1 MKRRFLVVAASLL
14 VAAVLAWGGTAWA
27 DQSGAQIDPSVQT
40 ELSAVGSGG
49 SVPVIV
55 YATPGHL
62 ADLTAEIGAANVDE
76 SLALI
81 GAVSTDVTSDTV
93 ATVAALPYA
102 DYIAADTPTFGT
114 DDGDYGKTLDVT
126 NAAIGLGDILPPP
139 PVANG
144 YDGTGVGVAVLDSGS
159 ADVPDLDGANGQSRV
174 VAFVDF
180 VNGRRHM
187 YDDGGHGTFV
197 DGIIAGNGES
207 SLPFDQGGPAT
218 TQYRGVAP
226 DANIISLKVLDRHGN
241 GRASALIAAI
251 AWAIAHRQQYDIR
264 VMNISV
270 EGDVTCPAAYDP
282 VDRAV
287 DAAWK
292 AGIVVV
298 CAAGNEGAF
307 GEGGILS
314 PGNDPYAITVGA
326 SDTQQTDTTSDD
338 AVCSYSSI
346 GPTLYDEYAKPDLV
360 APGNHIV
367 SLRAPGS
374 WVDTTYPQTRVS
386 VSTYIPGASP
396 WTPSVYA
403 VMSGTSAAAPVVSGA
418 AALLIQQ
425 DPSLTPGD
433 VKLRLMQTAQRIATS
448 DQYAEGAGELDV
460 AAALSDDATTTGYD
474 LSAKLGNGST
484 ILPIDVQ
491 LQWQKYAW
499 SKYAWSKYAW
509 SKYAWSKYAWSK
521 YAWSNYA
528 WSKYA
533 WSIVINGE

>member
-1 MKRRFLVVAASLL
+1 MKRRFLVVVAALL
-14 VAAVLAWGGTAWA
+14 VAVVLAWGGTAWA
-27 DQSGAQIDPSVQT
+27 DQSSAQIDPSVLT
-40 ELSAVGSGG
+40 ELDASGG
-49 SVPVIV
+49 GGVPVIV

-62 ADLTAEIGAANVDE
+62 SDLTAELGVANVDE

-81 GAVSTDVTSDTV
+81 GAVSTDVTS
-93 ATVAALPYA
+93 ATLDDVAALPYVA
-102 DYIAADTPTFGT
+102 YVAADTPMFGT
-114 DDGDYGKTLDVT
+114 GYDTSYDTSLDVT
-126 NAAIGLGDILPPP
+126 NAAIGLGDITPPP
-139 PVANG
+139 PVGNG

-159 ADVPDLDGANGQSRV
+159 ADVPDLDGVNGRTRV

-187 YDDGGHGTFV
+187 YDDCGHGTFV

-207 SLPFDQGGPAT
+207 SLPVDQGGQAT

-226 DANIISLKVLDRHGN
+226 DANIISLKVLDSHGN
-241 GRASALIAAI
+241 GSASNLIAAI
-251 AWAIAHRQQYDIR
+251 AWAIAHRQQYYIR

-298 CAAGNEGAF
+298 CSAGNEGAF

-326 SDTQQTDTTSDD
+326 ADTQQTDTTSDD

-346 GPTLYDEYAKPDLV
+346 GPTLFDEYAKPDLV
-360 APGNHIV
+360 APGNHII

-374 WVDTTYPQTRVS
+374 WVDSTYPQTRVP
-386 VSTYIPGASP
+386 VSTYIPGAPS

-418 AALLIQQ
+418 AALLIQE

-433 VKLRLMQTAQRIATS
+433 VKLRLMDTAQQIATS
-448 DQYAEGAGELDV
+448 NPYAEGAGELDV
-460 AAALSDDATTTGYD
+460 AAAVNDDATTTGYD
-474 LSAKLGNGST
+474 PSAQLANV
-484 ILPIDVQ
+484 LPPNVL
-491 LQWQKYAW
+491 LQWQNYVWSKYAW

-521 YAWSNYA
+521 YAWS
-528 WSKYA
+528 
-533 WSIVINGE
+533 IVINGE